1 VIHLTERFKTGKLIV
16 VLIVCFLMTGLLSV
30 GGLLAQIKK
39 EDVDFEVLA
48 TVTMKKGDV
57 LWNLAQEYYKDPMKW
72 KYIAEMNKIKN
83 ERRIPVGTVIYVPVE
98 DAKKIVKEAEKVV
111 EAKKVVASE
120 MELKLAEL
128 QKELDRIKKDY
139 EECLVRS
146 KELAAALKEK
156 DDMIAGLEAKVKEL
170 NSALAAQTELEGQ
183 LEDMRVAAKST
194 SQRKEELDEALKDRD
209 ARVAEKE
216 ARIAEM
222 EWKLKQSQEEV
233 SKLERAKA
241 ELNEKIAKAEEGMQ
255 PGKVQHVSDP
265 RSRVAAIAIAL
276 VGSIIWM
283 ASK

>member
-1 VIHLTERFKTGKLIV
+1 MTRMIMIIIICVM
-16 VLIVCFLMTGLLSV
+16 MTGLIYV
-30 GGLLAQIKK
+30 GSLLAQIKK

-83 ERRIPVGTVIYVPVE
+83 ERRIPVGTVIYIPVE

-111 EAKKVVASE
+111 EAKKTVVDETA
-120 MELKLAEL
+120 LKLAEL
-128 QKELDRIKKDY
+128 QKELDQVRKEY
-139 EECLVRS
+139 EDCLARS
-146 KELAAALKEK
+146 RELAAALKEK
-156 DDMIAGLEAKVKEL
+156 DDIINSLEAKINEL
-170 NSALAAQTELEGQ
+170 NGKLEAQAELEAQ

-194 SQRKEELDEALKDRD
+194 AARKDELGEALKERD
-209 ARVAEKE
+209 AKIAEKE

-222 EWKLKQSQEEV
+222 EWKLKQSQEEL
-233 SKLERAKA
+233 SKLEKA
-241 ELNEKIAKAEEGMQ
+241 NAEMKEKIKKAEEEMYAK
-255 PGKVQHVSDP
+255 PKPKYVSDP

-283 ASK
+283 SSK